1 MEIAQKRIDAR
12 VFCWY
17 TDRTISDALSSMLR
31 RRAGFYMEDFME
43 QRFEWLATAAFGLE
57 GVVARELARL
67 GIEARAENGGARFTG
82 TFEDA
87 MRANLWLRCA
97 DRVLLVVGRFE
108 ARSFEALF
116 EGVKALPWED
126 FIGKDARFP
135 VNGKCARS
143 QLMSVRDCQAITKK
157 AIVERLKERYRT
169 SWFDE
174 TAETVSVDVA
184 LHGDIAQLTLD
195 ASGVALNRRGY
206 RTWNGEAPLRETLA
220 AALVSLSP
228 WRPGMILHDPMCGTG
243 TLMIEAAMQMA
254 NRAPGLTRA
263 FALESWRNT
272 PADAFRAIREEA
284 EAAFDPDR
292 IEGISGADIDPEAVE
307 LAGRH
312 LRQAGL
318 AGRVQFS
325 VADMR
330 TCQLTGERGAFLSNP
345 PYGERLSDRK
355 ACEALYRD
363 MGQLLRRHPGF
374 TLSAITSHPGFERC
388 FGRRADRKRRFYNGR
403 LECEFMTFGLPAQR
417 KNR

>member
-1 MEIAQKRIDAR
+1 MQ
-12 VFCWY
+12 
-17 TDRTISDALSSMLR
+17 
-31 RRAGFYMEDFME
+31 

-57 GVVARELARL
+57 GIVARELARL

-174 TAETVSVDVA
+174 TAETVSIDVA

-254 NRAPGLTRA
+254 NRAPGLTRS
-263 FALESWRNT
+263 FALESWRYT
-272 PADAFRAIREEA
+272 PADALKAIREEA
-284 EAAFDPDR
+284 EAAFDPER

-307 LAGRH
+307 LAVRH

-330 TCQLTGERGAFLSNP
+330 TCQLTGERGAFLCNP
-345 PYGERLSDRK
+345 PYGERLSDRR

-363 MGQLLRRHPGF
+363 MGLLLRRHPGF

>member
-1 MEIAQKRIDAR
+1 
-12 VFCWY
+12 
-17 TDRTISDALSSMLR
+17 
-31 RRAGFYMEDFME
+31 ME